1 MWNLLKKWLNAYVE
15 SQELLSDM
23 GIYIVP
29 EFYGYT
35 YYFDPEQYDRYHSL
49 PEDNSPV

>member
-1 MWNLLKKWLNAYVE
+1 MWNLLKKWLNAYIE
-15 SQELLSDM
+15 SQELLSEL

-49 PEDNSPV
+49 PKDDSSV